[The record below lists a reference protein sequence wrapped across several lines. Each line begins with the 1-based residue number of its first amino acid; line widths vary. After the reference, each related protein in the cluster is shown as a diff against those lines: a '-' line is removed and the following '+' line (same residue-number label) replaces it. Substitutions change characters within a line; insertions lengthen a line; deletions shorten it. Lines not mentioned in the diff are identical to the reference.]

1 MNETPPEAV
10 ELVLTVLFGALLLLV
25 FASVV
30 VVLMVMQRDRR
41 NRHRAELAELQVNH
55 AEEVRRVEQEM
66 MRETLSEVGRELHD
80 NIGQLLTIVR
90 LGLHAIARNTTDGER
105 AARVKGDL
113 DSIIAE
119 VRRLSKSLNT
129 DRFAQ
134 RSLGQVIA
142 EECQRVQLHTN
153 VQVHFHQAGDEQ
165 PLAADSK
172 LILFRLFQEALNN
185 ALKHAQATSINVYL
199 QQQPAPAIT
208 VRDDGR
214 GFDPAHNGNGQ
225 GLANLQRRA
234 ALIGHRCSLRTA
246 PGKGTELIFAPD
258 GN

>member
-1 MNETPPEAV
+1 
-10 ELVLTVLFGALLLLV
+10 
-25 FASVV
+25 
-30 VVLMVMQRDRR
+30 
-41 NRHRAELAELQVNH
+41 
-55 AEEVRRVEQEM
+55 
-66 MRETLSEVGRELHD
+66 
-80 NIGQLLTIVR
+80 
-90 LGLHAIARNTTDGER
+90 
-105 AARVKGDL
+105 
-113 DSIIAE
+113 

-165 PLAADSK
+165 PLASDSK

-208 VRDDGR
+208 YATMAAVSTPRTMAMAR
-214 GFDPAHNGNGQ
+214 AWRTCNG
-225 GLANLQRRA
+225 
-234 ALIGHRCSLRTA
+234 A
-246 PGKGTELIFAPD
+246 PR
-258 GN
+258 